1 MSNTESMFEQA
12 SRLKLRFESTR
23 GLLST
28 EDLWDLSL
36 TGTTRTNLDSIAIA
50 LHKQTKDLS
59 DVVSFVNP
67 SSDRGSN
74 ELLLKFEIVKY
85 IISVRVRERDEAKAA
100 ADRREKKQ
108 RILELIAQKQDAALA
123 EKSEEELRALAE
135 SL

>member
-1 MSNTESMFEQA
+1 MNFDTFRSAVAAQFARMQSYPMF
-12 SRLKLRFESTR
+12 RV
-23 GLLST
+23 
-28 EDLWDLSL
+28 
-36 TGTTRTNLDSIAIA
+36 SID
-50 LHKQTKDLS
+50 KDLS

-67 SSDRGSN
+67 SSDKGSN
-74 ELLLKFEIVKY
+74 ELLLKFEIVKH
-85 IISVRVRERDEAKAA
+85 IINVRVRERDEQQAV